1 MSKLSIIIPLYNE
14 EKTIVKLLQRVI
26 EVELP
31 KDIQKEIIVI
41 DDGSTDNSKLIVQN
55 LKLKRVIRIF
65 HERNLGKGA
74 AVRTG
79 IKNST
84 GDLIIIQDADLEYN
98 PADYKKLL
106 EPILRGRTKIVYG
119 TRLSNYPLKF
129 WGKDKTVLPVHL
141 IANRFL
147 TGLVNFLFNSNLT
160 DMETCYKLFS
170 REVLNKVDLQSTGFE
185 IEPEITIKALKLGY
199 NIIEV
204 PILTTPRGYEEGKK
218 ISFNDGIKAIWTIF
232 RYRFSN

>member
-14 EKTIVKLLQRVI
+14 EKTIIKLLQRVI
-26 EVELP
+26 EAKLP
-31 KDIQKEIIVI
+31 GYIQKEIIVI
-41 DDGSTDNSKLIVQN
+41 DDGSTDHSKLKIKN
-55 LKLKRVIRIF
+55 LKFKGIKKIF
-65 HERNLGKGA
+65 HERNIGKGA
-74 AVRTG
+74 ALKTG

-129 WGKDKTVLPVHL
+129 WGKDKTVLPAHL

-147 TGLVNFLFNSNLT
+147 TGLVNFLFHSNLT

-204 PILTTPRGYEEGKK
+204 PISTIPRGYKEGKK
-218 ISFNDGIKAIWTIF
+218 IRFNDGIKAVWTIF